1 MGKISFCSRYPSE
14 RYCQSLNYYT
24 GPGLKQLQRGIFVP
38 RLFILGYK
46 TESSNVKLCLKLCF
60 NNSNRQTRAQQKT
73 DNPARDATTE
83 RTTTY
88 HRQGS
93 RCKKKTFSQRKEQG
107 TISSTA
113 DANDSEC
120 MKDKYLLLIP
130 IVHLSRQ
137 MKQPDSHY
145 LCPIYKDQFACSNS
159 FNACIYCIHIITLM
173 AERTSLINT
182 FYKHYRCTSHFNKPK
197 QTSIRFF
204 TAH

>member
-1 MGKISFCSRYPSE
+1 MSNNFDRPCS
-14 RYCQSLNYYT
+14 
-24 GPGLKQLQRGIFVP
+24 
-38 RLFILGYK
+38 
-46 TESSNVKLCLKLCF
+46 
-60 NNSNRQTRAQQKT
+60 AQQKT
-73 DNPARDATTE
+73 DNPARVATTE
-83 RTTTY
+83 KTTTY

-93 RCKKKTFSQRKEQG
+93 RSKKKTLSQRKEQG

-130 IVHLSRQ
+130 IVHFSRQ

-173 AERTSLINT
+173 VERTSLINT
-182 FYKHYRCTSHFNKPK
+182 FYTHYRCIPYFNKPK
-197 QTSIRFF
+197 QTSIRLF

>member
-1 MGKISFCSRYPSE
+1 MSNNFDRPCS
-14 RYCQSLNYYT
+14 
-24 GPGLKQLQRGIFVP
+24 
-38 RLFILGYK
+38 
-46 TESSNVKLCLKLCF
+46 
-60 NNSNRQTRAQQKT
+60 AQQKT
-73 DNPARDATTE
+73 DNPARVATTE
-83 RTTTY
+83 KTTTY

-93 RCKKKTFSQRKEQG
+93 RSKKKTFSQRKEQG
-107 TISSTA
+107 TISSTAA

-159 FNACIYCIHIITLM
+159 FNACIYCIHIIILM

-182 FYKHYRCTSHFNKPK
+182 FYKHYRCISHFNKPK
-197 QTSIRFF
+197 QTSIRLF